1 MSSKLA
7 DFQIIKKL
15 GDGAY
20 SSVYKVRRAE
30 DNEVY
35 ALKKVKMLN
44 LSDKEKEN
52 ALNEVRILASIN
64 QPNVIQYKEAF
75 IDETSSS
82 LCLVMEY
89 ADNGD
94 VFQKICNYQKRET
107 YIKEKKIWY
116 VFIQIVRGLKALHDR
131 KILHRDMKSANI
143 FLYRDMQA
151 KLGDLNVSKIVKK
164 GLSYTQTG
172 TPYYASPEVWRDMP
186 YDSKSD
192 IWSLG
197 CVLYEM
203 CALVPPFRA
212 DDMQGLYKKVIKG
225 KYPRIPEHF
234 SQEMATV
241 IKFML

>member
-1 MSSKLA
+1 
-7 DFQIIKKL
+7 
-15 GDGAY
+15 
-20 SSVYKVRRAE
+20 VYKVRRAE

-75 IDETSSS
+75 IDESSSS